1 VTVLPPPISTARNFP
16 ADCIN
21 LARAVL
27 GGYACSR
34 CHAGLREHGSEL
46 CLRRLEQSDRI
57 TECAEAFW
65 RELRAR

>member
-16 ADCIN
+16 ADCTS
-21 LARAVL
+21 LARAL
-27 GGYACSR
+27 IGGYGCERCS
-34 CHAGLREHGSEL
+34 AGLREECSAL
-46 CLRRLEQSDRI
+46 CLRCLEQEDRI